1 MAEFIGRGRKAR
13 RAYGFDEIALVPG
26 EVTINPEE
34 VDIRMKFPL
43 PKNGHTV
50 FEIPFLA
57 SAMDGVVDPK
67 FAVAM
72 GKLGGL
78 AVLNLEGIYTRYE
91 DYQSILDEIANAA
104 PQKATELVQ
113 KIYVEPIKEKL
124 ISQRVREI
132 KKAKV
137 PCAVSALP
145 QKAERFGPIVQEA
158 GADLF
163 VVQSTVTTVRHI
175 SNTYK
180 VVDFNSFI
188 KKMKIP
194 VLLGNCVTY
203 EVALELM
210 ETGCAG
216 LLVGIGPGSACTT
229 RGVLGLGVPQ
239 VTAIADCAAAR
250 EFYDKKTGRYVAV
263 IADGGMST
271 GGDICKAIAC
281 GADGVMVG
289 SAFARAKE
297 APGKGFHWGM
307 ATPHANLPRGT
318 RIRVGTTGT
327 IEEILFG
334 PAKLDDGTQNL
345 VGALRTCMGN
355 VGARN
360 IREMQLT
367 EIVIA
372 PAIRTEG
379 KLFQAAQRVGMGK

>member
-1 MAEFIGRGRKAR
+1 MSEFIGKDRKAR

-26 EVTINPEE
+26 EVTVNPDE
-34 VDIRMKFPL
+34 VDITLKIGDEKFD
-43 PKNGHTV
+43 
-50 FEIPFLA
+50 IPFLA

-67 FAVAM
+67 FAIAM

-91 DYQSILDEIANAA
+91 DYESILNDIS
-104 PQKATELVQ
+104 KATPEEATKLVQ
-113 KIYVEPIKEKL
+113 KLYVEPVKEKL
-124 ISQRVREI
+124 VAKRVAEI

-137 PCAVSALP
+137 PCAVSSIP
-145 QKAERFGPIVQEA
+145 QKAERYGKIAQEA
-158 GADLF
+158 GCDIF

-175 SNTYK
+175 SKSYK
-180 VVDFNSFI
+180 VVDFGKFC
-188 KKMKIP
+188 KEMDIP
-194 VLLGNCVTY
+194 VILGNCVTY
-203 EVALELM
+203 KVALELM

-239 VTAIADCAAAR
+239 VTSIADCASAR
-250 EFYDKKTGRYVAV
+250 EVYYKKTRRYVP
-263 IADGGMST
+263 IIGDGGMST
-271 GGDICKAIAC
+271 GGDICKAFAC
-281 GADGVMVG
+281 GADAVMVG
-289 SAFARAKE
+289 SAFARTKE

-327 IEEILFG
+327 LEEILFG
-334 PAKLDDGTQNL
+334 PANLDDGTQNL

-355 VGARN
+355 VGSKD
-360 IREMQLT
+360 IREFQLT

-379 KLFQAAQRVGMGK
+379 KLFQSAQRVGMGK

>member
-1 MAEFIGRGRKAR
+1 MSEFIGRDRKAR

-26 EVTINPEE
+26 DITLNPDE
-34 VDIRMKFPL
+34 VDIKLSLGRE
-43 PKNGHTV
+43 N

-67 FAVAM
+67 FAIAM

-91 DYQSILDEIANAA
+91 DCESILEDIAQAT
-104 PQKATELVQ
+104 PEQATELVQ
-113 KIYVEPIKEKL
+113 KLYVEPIKEHL
-124 ISQRVREI
+124 IAKRIQEI
-132 KKAKV
+132 KKGGV
-137 PCAVSALP
+137 RCAVSSLP
-145 QKAERFGPIVQEA
+145 QKAEKYGKIAEEA
-158 GADLF
+158 GVDIF
-163 VVQSTVTTVRHI
+163 VVQSTVTTVKHI
-175 SNTYK
+175 SSSYQ
-180 VVDFNSFI
+180 VVDF
-188 KKMKIP
+188 KKLCKSMKVP
-194 VLLGNCVTY
+194 VILGNCVTY
-203 EVALELM
+203 KVALELAD
-210 ETGCAG
+210 TGCAG
-216 LLVGIGPGSACTT
+216 LLVGVGPGSACTS

-250 EFYDKKTGRYVAV
+250 EAYFKKTKRYMAI

-271 GGDICKAIAC
+271 GGDICKSFAC
-281 GADGVMVG
+281 GADAVMVG
-289 SAFARAKE
+289 SAFARTKE

-318 RIRVGTTGT
+318 RIRVGTTGSL
-327 IEEILFG
+327 EEILYG

-355 VGARN
+355 IGAAN
-360 IREMQLT
+360 IREMQIT